1 MTDKQFDDF
10 IRARLKDHSAPV
22 PPGLW
27 EKIRPA
33 DKDDRKG
40 FILPKI
46 NRFGY
51 LAIAALLVAI
61 GVGGY
66 LYFNGGQEKELPSA
80 NTAITTQSNTTAAG
94 NSNNKNNT
102 SHSSVTASATGDAH
116 TKENNQEQQENISTP
131 NTLNSNNTN
140 STASSLPITRNRSS
154 VIMDNN
160 TSFVPPF
167 NTTTAAASN
176 QYTTT
181 TASQENNEAAADVSI
196 PSYNNHFN
204 LLTAAAIPTSRNA
217 LLFDMKNIQELELAS
232 AIAHTKRVPNIV
244 VCPSSRGGGAMLN
257 PDWYIEAYASP
268 DIAVKSIQNISAT
281 PQYMQRKDSSE
292 SMQVGYSAGF
302 RIVKPFD
309 DHFLLKAGLQYAQ
322 VNEKFV
328 YRSENEIKTTTVVTV
343 RQIIRGPGD
352 TVLVRDTSVLQQI
365 GYRNKTVHNRYS
377 SIDLPLTVGY
387 QFGTDDDDFRVGV
400 NAGVVINLSS
410 WYQGVILDSS
420 LTAVPVNKS
429 SNSMIYKSNIGL
441 GLYGSISLM
450 KRLNENTHLFFEP
463 YFRYN
468 LSSMTNAQA
477 SYNQKFSIG
486 GLAIGLRFNLNRR

>member
-27 EKIRPA
+27 EKIHPA
-33 DKDDRKG
+33 EKDDRKG

-66 LYFNGGQEKELPSA
+66 LYFNGGQEKELSSA
-80 NTAITTQSNTTAAG
+80 NTAITQPNITAH
-94 NSNNKNNT
+94 NNKVNNND
-102 SHSSVTASATGDAH
+102 HSNLAASAGDVH
-116 TKENNQEQQENISTP
+116 TKDNNQELQENTSTT
-131 NTLNSNNTN
+131 NTLTSNNTN
-140 STASSLPITRNRSS
+140 STAGNLPLTRNRSS
-154 VIMDNN
+154 AIMNNN
-160 TSFVPPF
+160 TASVPSL
-167 NTTTAAASN
+167 TTAANN

-181 TASQENNEAAADVSI
+181 TVSQESNEAAADVYI

-204 LLTAAAIPTSRNA
+204 LLTAAAIPASRNA
-217 LLFDMKNIQELELAS
+217 LLFDMKNIQELELAN
-232 AIAHTKRVPNIV
+232 AIAHTRRVPNIV

-302 RIVKPFD
+302 RMVKPFD

-352 TVLVRDTSVLQQI
+352 TVLVKDTSILQQI
-365 GYRNKTVHNRYS
+365 GYRNKTVHNHYS

>member
-27 EKIRPA
+27 EKIHPA
-33 DKDDRKG
+33 EKDDRKG

-51 LAIAALLVAI
+51 LTIAALLVAI

-66 LYFNGGQEKELPSA
+66 LYFNGGQEKELSSV
-80 NTAITTQSNTTAAG
+80 NTAITQPNATAHNNNVNNTDHSNIAAAAG
-94 NSNNKNNT
+94 
-102 SHSSVTASATGDAH
+102 DAP
-116 TKENNQEQQENISTP
+116 KKDNNQQQQEENISEP
-131 NTLNSNNTN
+131 
-140 STASSLPITRNRSS
+140 
-154 VIMDNN
+154 N
-160 TSFVPPF
+160 TSFVPSL
-167 NTTTAAASN
+167 TAAGN
-176 QYTTT
+176 QYTA
-181 TASQENNEAAADVSI
+181 TAISQESNEAAADVSI

-204 LLTAAAIPTSRNA
+204 LLTAAAIPASRNA
-217 LLFDMKNIQELELAS
+217 LLFDMKNIQELELAN
-232 AIAHTKRVPNIV
+232 AIAHTRRVPNIV

-257 PDWYIEAYASP
+257 PDWYIEAFASP

-387 QFGTDDDDFRVGV
+387 QFGTDGDDFRVGV